1 MAAVTSSAGVFF
13 STQVQ
18 WNVTT
23 SLTSGAE
30 LRGPGTV
37 KFGQRKHLVGA
48 VVGCGGVVATAVD
61 GAINF
66 SPPSASTR
74 LQEGLVKCHI
84 ALFLFTPNT
93 RIMNIFNFLSSKV
106 LDYPVDWKHLK
117 QLLWS
122 L

>member
-37 KFGQRKHLVGA
+37 KHLLGA
-48 VVGCGGVVATAVD
+48 VVGCGGVVATAVG

-74 LQEGLVKCHI
+74 LQEGLVKCQI
-84 ALFLFTPNT
+84 ASFLFTQT
-93 RIMNIFNFLSSKV
+93 QKV
-106 LDYPVDWKHLK
+106 
-117 QLLWS
+117 
-122 L
+122 